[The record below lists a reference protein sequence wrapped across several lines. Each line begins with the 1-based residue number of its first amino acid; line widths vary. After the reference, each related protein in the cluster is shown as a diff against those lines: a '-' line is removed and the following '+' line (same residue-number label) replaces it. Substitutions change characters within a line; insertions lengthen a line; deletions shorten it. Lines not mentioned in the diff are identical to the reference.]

1 MALIKRI
8 TAVVTAFALA
18 VSVMQF
24 ASLTAFSEGDVRQA
38 DSITKAAIVT
48 EVSTGQVLY
57 EHNSHERLPMASVT
71 KLMCLLIWA
80 EEMEKGTFG
89 MGTVIT
95 ATARANAMDGSVI
108 WLNVG
113 EEMSAY
119 DMIRSVVIASANDAC
134 VAVCEYIAGTEEMFV
149 ERMNKMDYERAE
161 VYEMPETEPDGF
173 AEAYLHTPI
182 QKIRTYSLAQFD
194 NCVGFDSDTHYTSAY
209 DTALLGAAVSE
220 YDCYNEFFATRLDYV
235 REGERQTQLL
245 NTNKLMQ
252 RYDGIIGGKTG
263 TTDKAGCCLA
273 VWAKRGNMKLCAVAL
288 GCKES
293 EQRFTACTDLLNY
306 GFSGFELYRTAVDS
320 DVLTP
325 VTVTEGLEKQAEVRV
340 KRLNTIVIPK
350 GSSKRIE
357 YTHTVVDSLSAPVQ
371 YGEKVGEV
379 RASLDGEE
387 IFYSDI
393 VTTGEVGELNFFSS
407 LLIIIRRFFS
417 M

>member
-1 MALIKRI
+1 MSALKKI
-8 TAVVTAFALA
+8 TVFCTAFAMIIGISSAACAEGTADNLCSTAEGAVVT
-18 VSVMQF
+18 
-24 ASLTAFSEGDVRQA
+24 E
-38 DSITKAAIVT
+38 IT
-48 EVSTGQVLY
+48 TGQVLY
-57 EHNSHERLPMASVT
+57 EYNSHERLPMASVT

-89 MGTVIT
+89 MDTVIT

-134 VAVCEYIAGTEEMFV
+134 VAVCEHIAGTEEMFV
-149 ERMNKMDYERAE
+149 ERMNKRAQE
-161 VYEMPETEPDGF
+161 LGMSDTHY
-173 AEAYLHTPI
+173 
-182 QKIRTYSLAQFD
+182 D

-209 DTALLGAAVSE
+209 DTALLSAAVSE
-220 YDCYNEFFATRLDYV
+220 YDCYNEFFNTRLDYV

-263 TTDKAGCCLA
+263 TTDNAGCCLA

-293 EQRFTACTDLLNY
+293 EQRFTACENLLDY
-306 GFSGFELYRTAVDS
+306 GFSGYELYRISVKD
-320 DVLTP
+320 DVLQP
-325 VTVTEGLEKQAEVRV
+325 LPVTEGLSKDVDVRV
-340 KRLNTIVIPK
+340 KRLSTIVIPK

-357 YTHTVVDSLSAPVQ
+357 YTHTVTESLSAPVQ
-371 YGEKVGEV
+371 YGEKVGEM

-393 VTTGEVGELNFFSS
+393 VTTKEVGELNFFSS
-407 LLIIIRRFFS
+407 LCIIISSFFR

>member
-1 MALIKRI
+1 MSALKKI
-8 TAVVTAFALA
+8 TAFCTAFAMIIGISSAACAEGTADNLCSTAEGAVVT
-18 VSVMQF
+18 
-24 ASLTAFSEGDVRQA
+24 E
-38 DSITKAAIVT
+38 IT
-48 EVSTGQVLY
+48 TGQVLY
-57 EHNSHERLPMASVT
+57 EYNSHERLPMASVT

-89 MGTVIT
+89 MDTVIT

-134 VAVCEYIAGTEEMFV
+134 VAVCEHIAGTEEMFV
-149 ERMNKMDYERAE
+149 ERMNKRAQE
-161 VYEMPETEPDGF
+161 LGMSDTHY
-173 AEAYLHTPI
+173 
-182 QKIRTYSLAQFD
+182 D

-209 DTALLGAAVSE
+209 DTALLSAAVSE
-220 YDCYNEFFATRLDYV
+220 YDCYNEFFNTRLDYV
-235 REGERQTQLL
+235 REGKRQTQLL

-263 TTDKAGCCLA
+263 TTDNAGCCLA

-293 EQRFTACTDLLNY
+293 EQRFTACENLLDY
-306 GFSGFELYRTAVDS
+306 GFSGYELYRISVKD
-320 DVLTP
+320 DVLQP
-325 VTVTEGLEKQAEVRV
+325 LPVTEGLSKDVDVRV
-340 KRLNTIVIPK
+340 KRLSTIVIPK

-357 YTHTVVDSLSAPVQ
+357 YTHTVTESLSAPVQ
-371 YGEKVGEV
+371 YGEKVGEM

-393 VTTGEVGELNFFSS
+393 VTTKEVGELNFFSS
-407 LLIIIRRFFS
+407 LCIIISSFFR

>member
-1 MALIKRI
+1 MSALKKI
-8 TAVVTAFALA
+8 TVFCTAFAMIIGISSAACAEGTADNLCSTAEGAVVT
-18 VSVMQF
+18 
-24 ASLTAFSEGDVRQA
+24 E
-38 DSITKAAIVT
+38 IT
-48 EVSTGQVLY
+48 TGQVLY
-57 EHNSHERLPMASVT
+57 EYNSHERLPMASVT
-71 KLMCLLIWA
+71 KIMCLLIWA

-89 MGTVIT
+89 MDTVIT

-134 VAVCEYIAGTEEMFV
+134 VAVCEHIAGTEEMFV
-149 ERMNKMDYERAE
+149 ERMNKRAQE
-161 VYEMPETEPDGF
+161 LGMSDTHY
-173 AEAYLHTPI
+173 
-182 QKIRTYSLAQFD
+182 D

-209 DTALLGAAVSE
+209 DTALLSAAVSE
-220 YDCYNEFFATRLDYV
+220 YDCYNDFFNTRLDYV

-263 TTDKAGCCLA
+263 TTDNAGCCLA

-293 EQRFTACTDLLNY
+293 EQRFTACENLLDY
-306 GFSGFELYRTAVDS
+306 GFSGYELYRISVKD
-320 DVLTP
+320 DVLQP
-325 VTVTEGLEKQAEVRV
+325 LPVTEGLSKDVDVRV
-340 KRLNTIVIPK
+340 KRLSTIVIPK

-357 YTHTVVDSLSAPVQ
+357 YTHTVTESLSAPVQ
-371 YGEKVGEV
+371 YGEKVGEM

-393 VTTGEVGELNFFSS
+393 VTTKEVGELNFFSS
-407 LLIIIRRFFS
+407 LCIIISSFFR

>member
-1 MALIKRI
+1 MSFIKRI
-8 TAVVTAFALA
+8 TALFTSFVMIVGISSAAFVFAEGTADNLCSTAEGAVVT
-18 VSVMQF
+18 
-24 ASLTAFSEGDVRQA
+24 E
-38 DSITKAAIVT
+38 IT
-48 EVSTGQVLY
+48 TGQVLY
-57 EHNSHERLPMASVT
+57 EYNSHERLPMASVT

-89 MGTVIT
+89 MDTVIT

-134 VAVCEYIAGTEEMFV
+134 VAVCEHIAGTEEMFV
-149 ERMNKMDYERAE
+149 ERMNKRAQE
-161 VYEMPETEPDGF
+161 LGMSDTHY
-173 AEAYLHTPI
+173 
-182 QKIRTYSLAQFD
+182 D

-209 DTALLGAAVSE
+209 DTALLSAAVSE
-220 YDCYNEFFATRLDYV
+220 YDCYNEFFNTRLDYV
-235 REGERQTQLL
+235 REGERRTQLL

-263 TTDKAGCCLA
+263 TTDNAGCCLA

-293 EQRFTACTDLLNY
+293 EQRFTACENLLDY
-306 GFSGFELYRTAVDS
+306 GFSGYELYRISVKD
-320 DVLTP
+320 DVLQP
-325 VTVTEGLEKQAEVRV
+325 LPVTEGLSKDVDVRV
-340 KRLNTIVIPK
+340 KRLSTIVIPK

-357 YTHTVVDSLSAPVQ
+357 YTHTVTESLSAPVQ
-371 YGEKVGEV
+371 YGEKVGEM

-393 VTTGEVGELNFFSS
+393 VTTKEVGELNFFSS
-407 LLIIIRRFFS
+407 LCIIISSFFR

>member
-1 MALIKRI
+1 MSALKKI
-8 TAVVTAFALA
+8 TAFCTVFAMIIGISSAACAEGTADNLCSTAEGAVVT
-18 VSVMQF
+18 
-24 ASLTAFSEGDVRQA
+24 E
-38 DSITKAAIVT
+38 IT
-48 EVSTGQVLY
+48 TGQVLY
-57 EHNSHERLPMASVT
+57 EYNSHERLPMASVT

-89 MGTVIT
+89 MDTVIT

-134 VAVCEYIAGTEEMFV
+134 VAVCEHIAGTEEMFV
-149 ERMNKMDYERAE
+149 ERMNKRAQE
-161 VYEMPETEPDGF
+161 LGMSDTHY
-173 AEAYLHTPI
+173 
-182 QKIRTYSLAQFD
+182 D

-209 DTALLGAAVSE
+209 DTALLSAAVSE
-220 YDCYNEFFATRLDYV
+220 YDCYNDFFNTRLDYV

-263 TTDKAGCCLA
+263 TTDNAGCCLA

-293 EQRFTACTDLLNY
+293 EQRFTACENLLDY
-306 GFSGFELYRTAVDS
+306 GFSGYELYRISVKD
-320 DVLTP
+320 DVLQP
-325 VTVTEGLEKQAEVRV
+325 LPVTEGLSKDVDVRV
-340 KRLNTIVIPK
+340 KRLSTIVIPK

-357 YTHTVVDSLSAPVQ
+357 YTHTVTESLSAPVQ
-371 YGEKVGEV
+371 YGEKVGEM

-393 VTTGEVGELNFFSS
+393 VTTKEVGELNFFSS
-407 LLIIIRRFFS
+407 LCIIISSFFR

>member
-1 MALIKRI
+1 MSVIKRI
-8 TAVVTAFALA
+8 TALFTSFVMIVGISSAAFVFAEGTADNLCSTAKAAVVT
-18 VSVMQF
+18 
-24 ASLTAFSEGDVRQA
+24 E
-38 DSITKAAIVT
+38 IT
-48 EVSTGQVLY
+48 TGQVLY
-57 EHNSHERLPMASVT
+57 EYNSHERLPMASVT

-89 MGTVIT
+89 MDTIIT

-149 ERMNKMDYERAE
+149 ERMNSKA
-161 VYEMPETEPDGF
+161 
-173 AEAYLHTPI
+173 
-182 QKIRTYSLAQFD
+182 AQLGMSDTHYD
-194 NCVGFDSDTHYTSAY
+194 NCVGFDSNTHYTSAY
-209 DTALLGAAVSE
+209 DTALLSAAVSE
-220 YDCYNEFFATRLDYV
+220 YDCYNEFFNTRLDYV

-263 TTDKAGCCLA
+263 TTDNAGCCLA

-288 GCKES
+288 GCTES
-293 EQRFTACTDLLNY
+293 EQRFTACENLLDY
-306 GFSGFELYRTAVDS
+306 GFSGFELYRITVGD
-320 DVLTP
+320 DVLQP
-325 VTVTEGLEKQAEVRV
+325 VPVTEGLLKEVDVRV
-340 KRLNTIVIPK
+340 KRLSTIVIPK

-357 YTHTVVDSLSAPVQ
+357 YTHTAAESLSAPVQ
-371 YGEKVGEV
+371 YGEKVGEM

-393 VTTGEVGELNFFSS
+393 VTTSEVGELNFFSS
-407 LLIIIRRFFS
+407 LCIVLASLFR

>member
-1 MALIKRI
+1 MSALKKI
-8 TAVVTAFALA
+8 TAFCTAFAMIIGISSAACAEGTADNLCSTAEGAVVT
-18 VSVMQF
+18 
-24 ASLTAFSEGDVRQA
+24 E
-38 DSITKAAIVT
+38 IT
-48 EVSTGQVLY
+48 TGQVLY
-57 EHNSHERLPMASVT
+57 EYNSHERLPMASVT

-89 MGTVIT
+89 MDTVIT

-134 VAVCEYIAGTEEMFV
+134 VAVCEHIAGTEEMFV
-149 ERMNKMDYERAE
+149 ERMNKRAQE
-161 VYEMPETEPDGF
+161 LGMSDTHY
-173 AEAYLHTPI
+173 
-182 QKIRTYSLAQFD
+182 D

-209 DTALLGAAVSE
+209 DTALLSAAVSE
-220 YDCYNEFFATRLDYV
+220 YDCYNEFFNTRLDYV

-263 TTDKAGCCLA
+263 TTDNAGCCLA

-293 EQRFTACTDLLNY
+293 EQRFTACANLLDY
-306 GFSGFELYRTAVDS
+306 GFSGYELYRISIKD
-320 DVLTP
+320 DVLQP
-325 VTVTEGLEKQAEVRV
+325 VPVTEGLSKDVDVRV
-340 KRLNTIVIPK
+340 KRLSTIVIPK

-357 YTHTVVDSLSAPVQ
+357 YTHTVTESLSAPVQ
-371 YGEKVGEV
+371 YGEKVGEM

-393 VTTGEVGELNFFSS
+393 VTTKEVGELNFFSS
-407 LLIIIRRFFS
+407 LCIIISSFFR

>member
-1 MALIKRI
+1 MSEFIKRI
-8 TAVVTAFALA
+8 TAAVTAAA
-18 VSVMQF
+18 VTLCGSV
-24 ASLTAFSEGDVRQA
+24 TAFSEGEVGEVTA
-38 DSITKAAIVT
+38 ITKAAIVT

-57 EHNSHERLPMASVT
+57 EYNSHERLPMASVT

-80 EEMEKGTFG
+80 EEMEKGTFN
-89 MGTVIT
+89 MDTVIT

-113 EEMSAY
+113 EEMPAC

-149 ERMNKMDYERAE
+149 ERMNKRAQE
-161 VYEMPETEPDGF
+161 LGMSDTHY
-173 AEAYLHTPI
+173 
-182 QKIRTYSLAQFD
+182 D

-209 DTALLGAAVSE
+209 DTAILSAAVSE
-220 YDCYNEFFATRLDYV
+220 YDCYNEFFNTRLDYV

-293 EQRFTACTDLLNY
+293 EQRFTACTDLLDY
-306 GFSGFELYRTAVDS
+306 GFSGFELYRTTVSS
-320 DVLTP
+320 DMLMP
-325 VTVTEGLEKQAEVRV
+325 ITVTEGLEKQADIRV

-357 YTHTVVDSLSAPVQ
+357 YTHTVADNLSAPVR
-371 YGEKVGEV
+371 YGEKVGEI

-393 VTTGEVGELNFFSS
+393 VTTGEIGELNFFSS
-407 LLIIIRRFFS
+407 LGIILRSLFS

>member
-1 MALIKRI
+1 MSALKKI
-8 TAVVTAFALA
+8 TAFCTAFAMIIGISSAACAEGTADNLCSTAEGAVVT
-18 VSVMQF
+18 
-24 ASLTAFSEGDVRQA
+24 E
-38 DSITKAAIVT
+38 IT
-48 EVSTGQVLY
+48 TGQVLY
-57 EHNSHERLPMASVT
+57 EYNSHERLPMASVT

-89 MGTVIT
+89 MDTVIT
-95 ATARANAMDGSVI
+95 ATARAKAMDGSVI

-134 VAVCEYIAGTEEMFV
+134 VAVCEHIAGTEEMFV
-149 ERMNKMDYERAE
+149 ERMNKRAQE
-161 VYEMPETEPDGF
+161 LGMSDTHY
-173 AEAYLHTPI
+173 
-182 QKIRTYSLAQFD
+182 D

-209 DTALLGAAVSE
+209 DTALLSAAVSE
-220 YDCYNEFFATRLDYV
+220 YDCYNDFFNTRLDYV

-263 TTDKAGCCLA
+263 TTDNAGCCLA

-293 EQRFTACTDLLNY
+293 EQRFTACENLLDY
-306 GFSGFELYRTAVDS
+306 GFSGYELYRISVKD
-320 DVLTP
+320 DVLQP
-325 VTVTEGLEKQAEVRV
+325 LPVTEGLSKDVDVRV
-340 KRLNTIVIPK
+340 KRLSTIVIPK

-357 YTHTVVDSLSAPVQ
+357 YTHTVTESLSAPVQ
-371 YGEKVGEV
+371 YGEKVGEM

-393 VTTGEVGELNFFSS
+393 VTTKEVGELNFFSS
-407 LLIIIRRFFS
+407 LCIIISSFFR

>member
-1 MALIKRI
+1 MVLIKRI
-8 TAVVTAFALA
+8 TAGVTAFALA
-18 VSVMQF
+18 VVMQG
-24 ASLTAFSEGDVRQA
+24 ASLTAFSEGDVSEA

-80 EEMEKGTFG
+80 EEMEKGTFD
-89 MGTVIT
+89 METVIT

-149 ERMNKMDYERAE
+149 ERMNKREQELGMSDTHY
-161 VYEMPETEPDGF
+161 
-173 AEAYLHTPI
+173 
-182 QKIRTYSLAQFD
+182 D

-209 DTALLGAAVSE
+209 DAAILSAAVSE

-273 VWAKRGNMKLCAVAL
+273 VWA
-288 GCKES
+288 
-293 EQRFTACTDLLNY
+293 
-306 GFSGFELYRTAVDS
+306 
-320 DVLTP
+320 
-325 VTVTEGLEKQAEVRV
+325 
-340 KRLNTIVIPK
+340 
-350 GSSKRIE
+350 
-357 YTHTVVDSLSAPVQ
+357 
-371 YGEKVGEV
+371 
-379 RASLDGEE
+379 
-387 IFYSDI
+387 
-393 VTTGEVGELNFFSS
+393 
-407 LLIIIRRFFS
+407 
-417 M
+417 

>member
-1 MALIKRI
+1 MSALKKI
-8 TAVVTAFALA
+8 TAFCTVFAMIIGISSAACAEGTADNLCSTAEAAVVT
-18 VSVMQF
+18 
-24 ASLTAFSEGDVRQA
+24 E
-38 DSITKAAIVT
+38 IT
-48 EVSTGQVLY
+48 TGQVLY
-57 EHNSHERLPMASVT
+57 EYNSHERLPMASVT

-89 MGTVIT
+89 MDTVIT

-134 VAVCEYIAGTEEMFV
+134 VAVCEHIAGTEEMFV
-149 ERMNKMDYERAE
+149 ERMNKRAQE
-161 VYEMPETEPDGF
+161 LGMSDTHY
-173 AEAYLHTPI
+173 
-182 QKIRTYSLAQFD
+182 D

-209 DTALLGAAVSE
+209 DTALLSAAVSE
-220 YDCYNEFFATRLDYV
+220 YDCYNDFFNTRLDYV

-263 TTDKAGCCLA
+263 TTDNAGCCLA

-293 EQRFTACTDLLNY
+293 EQRFTACENLLDY
-306 GFSGFELYRTAVDS
+306 GFSGYELYRISVKD
-320 DVLTP
+320 DVLQP
-325 VTVTEGLEKQAEVRV
+325 LPVTEGLSKDVDVRV
-340 KRLNTIVIPK
+340 KRLSTIVIPK

-357 YTHTVVDSLSAPVQ
+357 YTHTVTESLSAPVQ
-371 YGEKVGEV
+371 YGEKVGEM

-393 VTTGEVGELNFFSS
+393 VTTKEVGELNFFSS
-407 LLIIIRRFFS
+407 LCIIISSFFRL
-417 M
+417 

>member
-1 MALIKRI
+1 MSALKKI
-8 TAVVTAFALA
+8 TVFCTAFAMIIGISSAACAEGTADNLCSTAEGAVVT
-18 VSVMQF
+18 
-24 ASLTAFSEGDVRQA
+24 E
-38 DSITKAAIVT
+38 IT
-48 EVSTGQVLY
+48 TGQVLY
-57 EHNSHERLPMASVT
+57 EYNSHERLPMASVT

-89 MGTVIT
+89 MDTVIT

-119 DMIRSVVIASANDAC
+119 DMLRSVVIASANDAC
-134 VAVCEYIAGTEEMFV
+134 VAVCEHIAGTEEMFV
-149 ERMNKMDYERAE
+149 ERMNKRAQE
-161 VYEMPETEPDGF
+161 LGMSDTHY
-173 AEAYLHTPI
+173 
-182 QKIRTYSLAQFD
+182 D

-209 DTALLGAAVSE
+209 DTALLSAAVSE
-220 YDCYNEFFATRLDYV
+220 YDCYNDFFNTRLDYV

-263 TTDKAGCCLA
+263 TTDNAGCCLA

-293 EQRFTACTDLLNY
+293 EQRFTACENLLDY
-306 GFSGFELYRTAVDS
+306 GFSGYELYRISVKD
-320 DVLTP
+320 DVLQP
-325 VTVTEGLEKQAEVRV
+325 LPVTEGLSKDVDVRV
-340 KRLNTIVIPK
+340 KRLSTIVIPK
-350 GSSKRIE
+350 GSSKWIE
-357 YTHTVVDSLSAPVQ
+357 YTHTVTESLSAPVQ
-371 YGEKVGEV
+371 YGEKVGEM

-393 VTTGEVGELNFFSS
+393 VTTKEVGELNFFSS
-407 LLIIIRRFFS
+407 LCIIISSFFR

>member
-1 MALIKRI
+1 MSALKRI
-8 TAVVTAFALA
+8 TAFCTAFAMIIGISSAACAEGTADNLCSTAEGA
-18 VSVMQF
+18 V
-24 ASLTAFSEGDVRQA
+24 
-38 DSITKAAIVT
+38 VT
-48 EVSTGQVLY
+48 EITTGQVLY
-57 EHNSHERLPMASVT
+57 EYNSHERLPMASVT

-89 MGTVIT
+89 MDTVIT

-134 VAVCEYIAGTEEMFV
+134 VAVCEHIAGTEEMFV
-149 ERMNKMDYERAE
+149 ERMNKRAQE
-161 VYEMPETEPDGF
+161 LGMSDTHY
-173 AEAYLHTPI
+173 
-182 QKIRTYSLAQFD
+182 D

-209 DTALLGAAVSE
+209 DTALLSAAVSE
-220 YDCYNEFFATRLDYV
+220 YDCYNDFFNTRLDYV

-252 RYDGIIGGKTG
+252 RYDGII
-263 TTDKAGCCLA
+263 DNAGCCLA

-293 EQRFTACTDLLNY
+293 EQRFTACENLLDY
-306 GFSGFELYRTAVDS
+306 GFSGYELYRISVKD
-320 DVLTP
+320 DVLQP
-325 VTVTEGLEKQAEVRV
+325 LPVTEGLSKDVDVRV
-340 KRLNTIVIPK
+340 KRLSTIVIPK

-357 YTHTVVDSLSAPVQ
+357 YTHTVTESLSAPVQ
-371 YGEKVGEV
+371 YGEKVGEM

-393 VTTGEVGELNFFSS
+393 VTTKEVGELNFFSS
-407 LLIIIRRFFS
+407 LCIIISSFFR

>member
-1 MALIKRI
+1 MSALKKI
-8 TAVVTAFALA
+8 TAFCTVFAMIIGISSAACAEGTADNLCSTAEAAVVT
-18 VSVMQF
+18 
-24 ASLTAFSEGDVRQA
+24 E
-38 DSITKAAIVT
+38 IT
-48 EVSTGQVLY
+48 TGQVLY
-57 EHNSHERLPMASVT
+57 EYNSHERLPMASVT

-89 MGTVIT
+89 MDTVIT

-134 VAVCEYIAGTEEMFV
+134 VAVCEHIAGTEEMFV
-149 ERMNKMDYERAE
+149 ERMNKRAQE
-161 VYEMPETEPDGF
+161 LGMSDTHY
-173 AEAYLHTPI
+173 
-182 QKIRTYSLAQFD
+182 D

-209 DTALLGAAVSE
+209 DTAILSAAVSE
-220 YDCYNEFFATRLDYV
+220 YDCYNDFFNTRLDYV

-263 TTDKAGCCLA
+263 TTDNAGCCLA

-293 EQRFTACTDLLNY
+293 EQRFTACENLLDY
-306 GFSGFELYRTAVDS
+306 GFSGYELYRISVKD
-320 DVLTP
+320 DVLQP
-325 VTVTEGLEKQAEVRV
+325 LPVTEGLSKDVDVRV
-340 KRLNTIVIPK
+340 KRLSTIVIPK

-357 YTHTVVDSLSAPVQ
+357 YTHTVTESLSAPVQ
-371 YGEKVGEV
+371 YGEKVGEM

-393 VTTGEVGELNFFSS
+393 VTTKEVGELNFFSS
-407 LLIIIRRFFS
+407 LCIIISSFFRL
-417 M
+417 

>member
-1 MALIKRI
+1 MSALKKI
-8 TAVVTAFALA
+8 TVFCTAFAMIIGISSAACAEGTADNLCSTAEGAVVT
-18 VSVMQF
+18 
-24 ASLTAFSEGDVRQA
+24 E
-38 DSITKAAIVT
+38 IT
-48 EVSTGQVLY
+48 TGQVLY
-57 EHNSHERLPMASVT
+57 EYNSHERLPMASVT

-89 MGTVIT
+89 MDTVIT

-134 VAVCEYIAGTEEMFV
+134 VAVCEHIAGTEEMFV
-149 ERMNKMDYERAE
+149 ERMNKRAQE
-161 VYEMPETEPDGF
+161 LGMSDTHY
-173 AEAYLHTPI
+173 
-182 QKIRTYSLAQFD
+182 D

-209 DTALLGAAVSE
+209 DTALLSAAVSE
-220 YDCYNEFFATRLDYV
+220 YDCYNEFFNTRLDYV

-263 TTDKAGCCLA
+263 TTDNAGCCLA

-293 EQRFTACTDLLNY
+293 EQRFTACENLLDY
-306 GFSGFELYRTAVDS
+306 GFSGYELYRISVKD
-320 DVLTP
+320 DVLQP
-325 VTVTEGLEKQAEVRV
+325 LPVTEGLSKDVDVRV
-340 KRLNTIVIPK
+340 KRLSTIVIPK

-357 YTHTVVDSLSAPVQ
+357 YTHTVTESLSAPVQ
-371 YGEKVGEV
+371 YGEKVGEM

-393 VTTGEVGELNFFSS
+393 VTTKEAGELNFFSS
-407 LLIIIRRFFS
+407 LCIIISSFFR

>member
-1 MALIKRI
+1 MSALKRI
-8 TAVVTAFALA
+8 TAFFTSFAMVICISSAEFAVAEDTADNLCSTAKAAVVT
-18 VSVMQF
+18 
-24 ASLTAFSEGDVRQA
+24 E
-38 DSITKAAIVT
+38 IT
-48 EVSTGQVLY
+48 TGQVLY
-57 EHNSHERLPMASVT
+57 EYNSHERLPMASVT

-89 MGTVIT
+89 MDTVIT

-113 EEMSAY
+113 EKMSAY

-149 ERMNKMDYERAE
+149 ERMNSKA
-161 VYEMPETEPDGF
+161 
-173 AEAYLHTPI
+173 
-182 QKIRTYSLAQFD
+182 AQLGMSDTHYD

-209 DTALLGAAVSE
+209 DTALLSAAVSE
-220 YDCYNEFFATRLDYV
+220 YDCYNEFFNTRLDYV

-263 TTDKAGCCLA
+263 TTDNAGCCLA

-288 GCKES
+288 GCTES
-293 EQRFTACTDLLNY
+293 EQRFTACENLLDY
-306 GFSGFELYRTAVDS
+306 GFSGYELYRITVGD
-320 DVLTP
+320 DVLQP
-325 VTVTEGLEKQAEVRV
+325 VPVTEGLSKDVDVRV
-340 KRLNTIVIPK
+340 KRLSTIVIPK
-350 GSSKRIE
+350 GSSNKIE
-357 YTHTVVDSLSAPVQ
+357 YTHTAAESLSAPVQ
-371 YGEKVGEV
+371 YGEKVGEM

-393 VTTGEVGELNFFSS
+393 VTTREVGELNFFSS
-407 LLIIIRRFFS
+407 LMIVIRRFFS

>member
-1 MALIKRI
+1 MSVIKRI
-8 TAVVTAFALA
+8 TALFTSFVMIVGISSAAFAVAQGTADNLCSTAKAAVVT
-18 VSVMQF
+18 
-24 ASLTAFSEGDVRQA
+24 E
-38 DSITKAAIVT
+38 IT
-48 EVSTGQVLY
+48 TGQVLY
-57 EHNSHERLPMASVT
+57 EYNSHERLPMASVT

-89 MGTVIT
+89 MDTVIT

-149 ERMNKMDYERAE
+149 ERMNSKA
-161 VYEMPETEPDGF
+161 
-173 AEAYLHTPI
+173 
-182 QKIRTYSLAQFD
+182 AQLGMSDTHYD
-194 NCVGFDSDTHYTSAY
+194 NCVGFDSNTHYTSAY
-209 DTALLGAAVSE
+209 DTALLSAAVSE
-220 YDCYNEFFATRLDYV
+220 YDCYNEFFNTRLDYV

-263 TTDKAGCCLA
+263 TTDNAGCCLA

-288 GCKES
+288 GCTES
-293 EQRFTACTDLLNY
+293 EQRFTACENLLDY
-306 GFSGFELYRTAVDS
+306 GFSGFELYRITVGD
-320 DVLTP
+320 DVLQP
-325 VTVTEGLEKQAEVRV
+325 VPVTEGLSKEVDVRV
-340 KRLNTIVIPK
+340 KRLSTIVIPK
-350 GSSKRIE
+350 GSSKSIE
-357 YTHTVVDSLSAPVQ
+357 YTHTAAESLSAPVQ
-371 YGEKVGEV
+371 YGEKVGEM
-379 RASLDGEE
+379 RASLGGEE

-393 VTTGEVGELNFFSS
+393 VTTSEVGELNFFSS
-407 LLIIIRRFFS
+407 LCIVLASLFR

>member
-1 MALIKRI
+1 MSALKKI
-8 TAVVTAFALA
+8 TVFCTAFAMIIGISSAACAEGTADNLCSTAEGAVVT
-18 VSVMQF
+18 
-24 ASLTAFSEGDVRQA
+24 E
-38 DSITKAAIVT
+38 IT
-48 EVSTGQVLY
+48 TGQVLY
-57 EHNSHERLPMASVT
+57 EYNSHERLPMASVT

-89 MGTVIT
+89 MDTVIT

-134 VAVCEYIAGTEEMFV
+134 VAVCEHIAGTEEMFV
-149 ERMNKMDYERAE
+149 ERMNKRAQE
-161 VYEMPETEPDGF
+161 LGMSDTHY
-173 AEAYLHTPI
+173 
-182 QKIRTYSLAQFD
+182 D

-209 DTALLGAAVSE
+209 DTALLSAAVSE
-220 YDCYNEFFATRLDYV
+220 YDCYNDFFNTRLDYV

-263 TTDKAGCCLA
+263 TTDNAGCCLA

-293 EQRFTACTDLLNY
+293 EQRFTACENLLDY
-306 GFSGFELYRTAVDS
+306 GFSGYELYRISVKD
-320 DVLTP
+320 DVLQP
-325 VTVTEGLEKQAEVRV
+325 LPVTEGLSKDVDVRV
-340 KRLNTIVIPK
+340 KRLSTIVIPK

-357 YTHTVVDSLSAPVQ
+357 YTHTVTESLSAPVQ
-371 YGEKVGEV
+371 YGEKVGEM

-393 VTTGEVGELNFFSS
+393 VTTKEVGELNFFSS
-407 LLIIIRRFFS
+407 LCIIISSFFR

>member
-1 MALIKRI
+1 MSALKKI
-8 TAVVTAFALA
+8 TAFCTAFAMIIGISSAACAEGTADNLCSTAEGAVVT
-18 VSVMQF
+18 
-24 ASLTAFSEGDVRQA
+24 E
-38 DSITKAAIVT
+38 IT
-48 EVSTGQVLY
+48 TGQVLY
-57 EHNSHERLPMASVT
+57 EYNSHERLPMASVT

-89 MGTVIT
+89 MDTVIT

-113 EEMSAY
+113 EKMSAY

-134 VAVCEYIAGTEEMFV
+134 VAVCEHIAGTEEMFV
-149 ERMNKMDYERAE
+149 ERMNKRAQE
-161 VYEMPETEPDGF
+161 LGMSDTHY
-173 AEAYLHTPI
+173 
-182 QKIRTYSLAQFD
+182 D

-209 DTALLGAAVSE
+209 DTALLSAAVSE
-220 YDCYNEFFATRLDYV
+220 YDCYNDFFNTRLDYV

-263 TTDKAGCCLA
+263 TTDNAGCCLA

-293 EQRFTACTDLLNY
+293 EQRFTACENLLDY
-306 GFSGFELYRTAVDS
+306 GFSGYELYRISVKD
-320 DVLTP
+320 DVLQP
-325 VTVTEGLEKQAEVRV
+325 LPVTEGLSKDVDVRV
-340 KRLNTIVIPK
+340 KRLSTIVIPK

-357 YTHTVVDSLSAPVQ
+357 YTHTVTESLSAPVQ
-371 YGEKVGEV
+371 YGEKVGEM

-393 VTTGEVGELNFFSS
+393 VTTKEVGELNFFSS
-407 LLIIIRRFFS
+407 LCIIISSFFR

>member
-1 MALIKRI
+1 MSALKKI
-8 TAVVTAFALA
+8 TVFCTAFAMIIGISSAACAEGTADNLCSTAEGAVVT
-18 VSVMQF
+18 
-24 ASLTAFSEGDVRQA
+24 E
-38 DSITKAAIVT
+38 IT
-48 EVSTGQVLY
+48 TGQVLY
-57 EHNSHERLPMASVT
+57 EYNSHERLPMASVT

-89 MGTVIT
+89 MDTVIT

-134 VAVCEYIAGTEEMFV
+134 VAVCEHIAGTEEMFV
-149 ERMNKMDYERAE
+149 ERMNKRAQE
-161 VYEMPETEPDGF
+161 LGMSDTHY
-173 AEAYLHTPI
+173 
-182 QKIRTYSLAQFD
+182 D

-209 DTALLGAAVSE
+209 DTALLSAAVSE
-220 YDCYNEFFATRLDYV
+220 YDCYNDFFNTRLDYV

-263 TTDKAGCCLA
+263 TTDNAGCCLA

-293 EQRFTACTDLLNY
+293 EQRFTACENLLDY
-306 GFSGFELYRTAVDS
+306 GFSGYELYRISVKD
-320 DVLTP
+320 DVLQP
-325 VTVTEGLEKQAEVRV
+325 LPVTEGLSKDVDVRV
-340 KRLNTIVIPK
+340 KRLSTIVIPK

-357 YTHTVVDSLSAPVQ
+357 YTHTVTESLSAPVQ
-371 YGEKVGEV
+371 YGEKVGEM

-393 VTTGEVGELNFFSS
+393 MTTKEVGELNFFSS
-407 LLIIIRRFFS
+407 LCIIISSFFR

>member
-1 MALIKRI
+1 MSALKKI
-8 TAVVTAFALA
+8 TVFCTAFAMIIGISSAACAEGTADNLCSTAEGAVVT
-18 VSVMQF
+18 
-24 ASLTAFSEGDVRQA
+24 E
-38 DSITKAAIVT
+38 IT
-48 EVSTGQVLY
+48 TGQVLY
-57 EHNSHERLPMASVT
+57 EYNSHERLPMASVT

-89 MGTVIT
+89 MDTVIT

-119 DMIRSVVIASANDAC
+119 DMLRSVVIASANDAC
-134 VAVCEYIAGTEEMFV
+134 VAVCEHIAGTEEMFV
-149 ERMNKMDYERAE
+149 ERMNKRAQE
-161 VYEMPETEPDGF
+161 LGMSDTHY
-173 AEAYLHTPI
+173 
-182 QKIRTYSLAQFD
+182 D

-209 DTALLGAAVSE
+209 DTALLSAAVSE
-220 YDCYNEFFATRLDYV
+220 YDCYNDFFNTRLDYV

-263 TTDKAGCCLA
+263 TTDNAGCCLA

-293 EQRFTACTDLLNY
+293 EQRFTACENLLDY
-306 GFSGFELYRTAVDS
+306 GFSGYELYRISVKD
-320 DVLTP
+320 DVLQP
-325 VTVTEGLEKQAEVRV
+325 LPVTEGLSKDVDVRV
-340 KRLNTIVIPK
+340 KRLSTIVIPK

-357 YTHTVVDSLSAPVQ
+357 YTHTVTESLSAPVQ
-371 YGEKVGEV
+371 YGEKVGEM

-393 VTTGEVGELNFFSS
+393 VTTKEVGELNFFSS
-407 LLIIIRRFFS
+407 LCIIISSFFR

>member
-1 MALIKRI
+1 MSVIKRI
-8 TAVVTAFALA
+8 AALFTSFAMVICISSAEFAVAEDTADNLCSTAKAAVVT
-18 VSVMQF
+18 
-24 ASLTAFSEGDVRQA
+24 E
-38 DSITKAAIVT
+38 IT
-48 EVSTGQVLY
+48 TGQVLY
-57 EHNSHERLPMASVT
+57 EYNSHERLPMASVT

-89 MGTVIT
+89 MDTVIT

-134 VAVCEYIAGTEEMFV
+134 VAVCEHIAGTEEMFV
-149 ERMNKMDYERAE
+149 ERMNKRAQE
-161 VYEMPETEPDGF
+161 LGMSDTHY
-173 AEAYLHTPI
+173 
-182 QKIRTYSLAQFD
+182 D

-209 DTALLGAAVSE
+209 DTALLSAAVSE
-220 YDCYNEFFATRLDYV
+220 YDCYNEFFNTRLDYV

-263 TTDKAGCCLA
+263 TTDNAGCCLA

-288 GCKES
+288 GCTES
-293 EQRFTACTDLLNY
+293 EQRFTACENLLDY
-306 GFSGFELYRTAVDS
+306 GFSGYELYRITVGD
-320 DVLTP
+320 DVLQP
-325 VTVTEGLEKQAEVRV
+325 VPVTEGLSKDVDVRV
-340 KRLNTIVIPK
+340 KRLSTIVIPK

-357 YTHTVVDSLSAPVQ
+357 YTHTAAESLSAPVQ
-371 YGEKVGEV
+371 YGEKVGEM

-393 VTTGEVGELNFFSS
+393 VTTMEVGELNFFSS
-407 LLIIIRRFFS
+407 LMIVIRRFFS

>member
-1 MALIKRI
+1 MSALKKI
-8 TAVVTAFALA
+8 TAFCTAFAMIIGISSAACAEGTADNLCSTAEGAVVT
-18 VSVMQF
+18 
-24 ASLTAFSEGDVRQA
+24 E
-38 DSITKAAIVT
+38 IT
-48 EVSTGQVLY
+48 TGQVLY
-57 EHNSHERLPMASVT
+57 EYNSHERLPMASVT

-80 EEMEKGTFG
+80 EEMEKGTFA
-89 MGTVIT
+89 MDTVIT

-134 VAVCEYIAGTEEMFV
+134 VAVCEHIAGTEEMFV
-149 ERMNKMDYERAE
+149 ERMNKRAQE
-161 VYEMPETEPDGF
+161 LGMSDTHY
-173 AEAYLHTPI
+173 
-182 QKIRTYSLAQFD
+182 D

-209 DTALLGAAVSE
+209 DTALLSAAVSE
-220 YDCYNEFFATRLDYV
+220 YDCYNEFFNTRLDYV

-263 TTDKAGCCLA
+263 TTDNAGCCLA

-293 EQRFTACTDLLNY
+293 EQRFTACENLLDY
-306 GFSGFELYRTAVDS
+306 GFSGYELYRISVKD
-320 DVLTP
+320 DVLQP
-325 VTVTEGLEKQAEVRV
+325 LPVTEGLSKDVDVRV
-340 KRLNTIVIPK
+340 KRLSTIVIPK

-357 YTHTVVDSLSAPVQ
+357 YTHTVTESLSAPVQ
-371 YGEKVGEV
+371 YGEKVGEM

-393 VTTGEVGELNFFSS
+393 VTTKEVGELNFFSS
-407 LLIIIRRFFS
+407 LCIIISSFFR

>member
-1 MALIKRI
+1 MSALKKI
-8 TAVVTAFALA
+8 TAFCTVFAMIIGISSAACAEGTADNLCSTAEGAVVT
-18 VSVMQF
+18 
-24 ASLTAFSEGDVRQA
+24 E
-38 DSITKAAIVT
+38 IT
-48 EVSTGQVLY
+48 TGQVLY
-57 EHNSHERLPMASVT
+57 EYNSHERLPMASVT

-89 MGTVIT
+89 MDTVIT

-108 WLNVG
+108 CLNVG

-134 VAVCEYIAGTEEMFV
+134 VAVCEHIAGTEEMFV
-149 ERMNKMDYERAE
+149 ERMNKRAQE
-161 VYEMPETEPDGF
+161 LGMSDTHY
-173 AEAYLHTPI
+173 
-182 QKIRTYSLAQFD
+182 D

-209 DTALLGAAVSE
+209 DTALLSAAVSE
-220 YDCYNEFFATRLDYV
+220 YDCYNDFFNTRLDYV

-263 TTDKAGCCLA
+263 TTDNAGCCLA

-293 EQRFTACTDLLNY
+293 EQRFTACENLLDY
-306 GFSGFELYRTAVDS
+306 GFSGYELYRISVKD
-320 DVLTP
+320 DVLQP
-325 VTVTEGLEKQAEVRV
+325 LPVTEGLSKDVDVRI
-340 KRLNTIVIPK
+340 KRLSTIVIPK

-357 YTHTVVDSLSAPVQ
+357 YTHTVTESLSAPVQ
-371 YGEKVGEV
+371 YGEKVGEM

-393 VTTGEVGELNFFSS
+393 VTTKEVGELNFFSS
-407 LLIIIRRFFS
+407 LCIIISSFFR

>member
-1 MALIKRI
+1 MSALKKI
-8 TAVVTAFALA
+8 TVFCTAFAMIIGISSAACAEGTADNLCSTAEGAVVT
-18 VSVMQF
+18 
-24 ASLTAFSEGDVRQA
+24 E
-38 DSITKAAIVT
+38 IT
-48 EVSTGQVLY
+48 TGQVLY
-57 EHNSHERLPMASVT
+57 EYNSHERLPMASVT
-71 KLMCLLIWA
+71 KLMCLLICA

-89 MGTVIT
+89 MDTVIT

-134 VAVCEYIAGTEEMFV
+134 VAVCEHIAGTEEMFV
-149 ERMNKMDYERAE
+149 ERMNKRAQE
-161 VYEMPETEPDGF
+161 LGMSDTHY
-173 AEAYLHTPI
+173 
-182 QKIRTYSLAQFD
+182 D

-209 DTALLGAAVSE
+209 DTALLSAAVSE
-220 YDCYNEFFATRLDYV
+220 YDCYNDFFNTRLDYV

-263 TTDKAGCCLA
+263 TTDNAGCCLA

-293 EQRFTACTDLLNY
+293 EQRFTACENLLDY
-306 GFSGFELYRTAVDS
+306 GFSGYELYRISVKD
-320 DVLTP
+320 DVLQP
-325 VTVTEGLEKQAEVRV
+325 LPVTEGLSKDVDVRV
-340 KRLNTIVIPK
+340 KRLSTIVIPK

-357 YTHTVVDSLSAPVQ
+357 YTHTVTESLSAPVQ
-371 YGEKVGEV
+371 YGEKVGEM

-393 VTTGEVGELNFFSS
+393 VTTKEVGELNFFSS
-407 LLIIIRRFFS
+407 LCIIISSFFR

>member
-1 MALIKRI
+1 MSALKKI
-8 TAVVTAFALA
+8 TVFCTAFAMIIGISSAACAEGTADNLCSTAEGAVVT
-18 VSVMQF
+18 
-24 ASLTAFSEGDVRQA
+24 E
-38 DSITKAAIVT
+38 IT
-48 EVSTGQVLY
+48 TGQVLY
-57 EHNSHERLPMASVT
+57 EYNSHERLPMASVT

-80 EEMEKGTFG
+80 EEMEKGTFA
-89 MGTVIT
+89 MDTVIT

-134 VAVCEYIAGTEEMFV
+134 VAVCEHIAGTEEMFV
-149 ERMNKMDYERAE
+149 ERMNKRAQE
-161 VYEMPETEPDGF
+161 LGMSDTHY
-173 AEAYLHTPI
+173 
-182 QKIRTYSLAQFD
+182 D

-209 DTALLGAAVSE
+209 DTALLSAAVSE
-220 YDCYNEFFATRLDYV
+220 YDCYNDFFSTRLDYV

-263 TTDKAGCCLA
+263 TTDNAGCCLA

-293 EQRFTACTDLLNY
+293 EQRFTACENLLDY
-306 GFSGFELYRTAVDS
+306 GFSGYELYRISVKD
-320 DVLTP
+320 DVLQP
-325 VTVTEGLEKQAEVRV
+325 LPVTEGLSKDVDVRV
-340 KRLNTIVIPK
+340 KRLSTIVIPK

-357 YTHTVVDSLSAPVQ
+357 YTHTVTESLSAPAQ
-371 YGEKVGEV
+371 YGEKVGEM

-393 VTTGEVGELNFFSS
+393 VTTKEVGELNFFSS
-407 LLIIIRRFFS
+407 LCIIISSFFR

>member
-1 MALIKRI
+1 MSVIKRI
-8 TAVVTAFALA
+8 TALFTSFAMIIGISSAAFVFAEGTADNLCSTAEAAVVT
-18 VSVMQF
+18 
-24 ASLTAFSEGDVRQA
+24 E
-38 DSITKAAIVT
+38 IT
-48 EVSTGQVLY
+48 TGQVLY
-57 EHNSHERLPMASVT
+57 EYNSHERLPMASVT

-89 MGTVIT
+89 MDTIIT

-149 ERMNKMDYERAE
+149 ERMNKRAQE
-161 VYEMPETEPDGF
+161 LGMSDTHY
-173 AEAYLHTPI
+173 
-182 QKIRTYSLAQFD
+182 D
-194 NCVGFDSDTHYTSAY
+194 NCVGFDGNTHYTSAY
-209 DTALLGAAVSE
+209 DTALLSAAVSE
-220 YDCYNEFFATRLDYV
+220 YDCYNEFFNTRLDYV

-263 TTDKAGCCLA
+263 TTDNAGCCLA

-288 GCKES
+288 GCTES
-293 EQRFTACTDLLNY
+293 EQRFTACENLLDY
-306 GFSGFELYRTAVDS
+306 GFSGYELYRITVGD
-320 DVLTP
+320 DVLQP
-325 VTVTEGLEKQAEVRV
+325 VPVTEGLSKEVDVRV
-340 KRLNTIVIPK
+340 KRLSTIVIPK
-350 GSSKRIE
+350 GSSKSIE
-357 YTHTVVDSLSAPVQ
+357 YTHTAAESLSAPVQ
-371 YGEKVGEV
+371 YGEKVGEM

-393 VTTGEVGELNFFSS
+393 VTTSEVGELNFFSS
-407 LLIIIRRFFS
+407 LCIVLASLFR

>member
-1 MALIKRI
+1 MSALKKI
-8 TAVVTAFALA
+8 TVFCTAFAMIIGISSAACAEGTADNLCSTAEGAVVT
-18 VSVMQF
+18 
-24 ASLTAFSEGDVRQA
+24 E
-38 DSITKAAIVT
+38 IT
-48 EVSTGQVLY
+48 TGQVLY
-57 EHNSHERLPMASVT
+57 EYNSHERLPMASVT

-80 EEMEKGTFG
+80 EEMEKGTFA
-89 MGTVIT
+89 MDTVIT

-134 VAVCEYIAGTEEMFV
+134 VTVCEHIAGTEEMFV
-149 ERMNKMDYERAE
+149 ERMNKRAQE
-161 VYEMPETEPDGF
+161 LGMSDTHY
-173 AEAYLHTPI
+173 
-182 QKIRTYSLAQFD
+182 D

-209 DTALLGAAVSE
+209 DTALLSAAVSE
-220 YDCYNEFFATRLDYV
+220 YDCYNDFFSTRLDYV

-263 TTDKAGCCLA
+263 TTDNAGCCLA

-293 EQRFTACTDLLNY
+293 EQRFTACENLLDY
-306 GFSGFELYRTAVDS
+306 GFSGYELYRISVKD
-320 DVLTP
+320 DVLQP
-325 VTVTEGLEKQAEVRV
+325 LPVTEGLSKDVDVRV
-340 KRLNTIVIPK
+340 KRLSTIVIPK

-357 YTHTVVDSLSAPVQ
+357 YTHTVTESLSAPVQ
-371 YGEKVGEV
+371 YGEKVGEM

-393 VTTGEVGELNFFSS
+393 VTTKEVGELNFFSS
-407 LLIIIRRFFS
+407 LCIIISSFFR

>member
-1 MALIKRI
+1 MSVIKRI
-8 TAVVTAFALA
+8 TALFTSFVMIVGISSAAFAVAQGTADNLCSTAKAAVVT
-18 VSVMQF
+18 
-24 ASLTAFSEGDVRQA
+24 E
-38 DSITKAAIVT
+38 IT
-48 EVSTGQVLY
+48 TGQVLY
-57 EHNSHERLPMASVT
+57 EYNSHERLPMASVT

-89 MGTVIT
+89 MDTIIT

-149 ERMNKMDYERAE
+149 ERMNSKA
-161 VYEMPETEPDGF
+161 
-173 AEAYLHTPI
+173 
-182 QKIRTYSLAQFD
+182 AQLGMSDTHYD
-194 NCVGFDSDTHYTSAY
+194 NCVGFDSNTHYTSAY
-209 DTALLGAAVSE
+209 DTALLSAAVSE
-220 YDCYNEFFATRLDYV
+220 YDCYNEFFNTRLDYV

-263 TTDKAGCCLA
+263 TTDNAGCCLA

-288 GCKES
+288 GCTES
-293 EQRFTACTDLLNY
+293 EQRFTACENLLDY
-306 GFSGFELYRTAVDS
+306 GFSGFELYRITVGD
-320 DVLTP
+320 DVLQP
-325 VTVTEGLEKQAEVRV
+325 VPVTEGLSKEVDVRV
-340 KRLNTIVIPK
+340 KRLSTIVIPK
-350 GSSKRIE
+350 GSSKSIE
-357 YTHTVVDSLSAPVQ
+357 YTHTAAESLSAPVQ
-371 YGEKVGEV
+371 YGEKVGEM

-393 VTTGEVGELNFFSS
+393 VTTSEVGELNFFSS
-407 LLIIIRRFFS
+407 LCIVLASLFR

>member
-1 MALIKRI
+1 MTLIKRI
-8 TAVVTAFALA
+8 TAFLISAAVALS
-18 VSVMQF
+18 VSV
-24 ASLTAFSEGDVRQA
+24 TVFSEGDVSEVTA
-38 DSITKAAIVT
+38 ITKAAIVT

-57 EHNSHERLPMASVT
+57 EYNSHEKLPMASVT

-80 EEMEKGTFG
+80 EEMEKGAFD
-89 MGTVIT
+89 MDTVIT

-149 ERMNKMDYERAE
+149 ERMNKRAQE
-161 VYEMPETEPDGF
+161 LGMSDTHY
-173 AEAYLHTPI
+173 
-182 QKIRTYSLAQFD
+182 D

-209 DTALLGAAVSE
+209 DTALLSAAVSE
-220 YDCYNEFFATRLDYV
+220 YDCYNEFFNTRLDYV

-252 RYDGIIGGKTG
+252 RYNGIIGGKTG
-263 TTDKAGCCLA
+263 TTDNAGCCLA
-273 VWAKRGNMKLCAVAL
+273 AWAKRGNMKLCAVAL
-288 GCKES
+288 GCRES
-293 EQRFTACTDLLNY
+293 EQRFTACENLLDY
-306 GFSGFELYRTAVDS
+306 GFDGFELYRTSVGS

-325 VTVTEGLEKQAEVRV
+325 VAVTEGLEKQADIRV
-340 KRLNTIVIPK
+340 KRLSTIVIPK

-357 YTHTVVDSLSAPVQ
+357 YTHTVVEELAAPVE
-371 YGEKVGEV
+371 YGKKVGEL

-393 VTTGEVGELNFFSS
+393 VTTGEIGELNFFSS
-407 LLIIIRRFFS
+407 LQILLRRLFS

>member
-1 MALIKRI
+1 MSALKKI
-8 TAVVTAFALA
+8 TVFCTAFAMIIGISSAACAEGTADNLCSTAEGAVVT
-18 VSVMQF
+18 
-24 ASLTAFSEGDVRQA
+24 E
-38 DSITKAAIVT
+38 IT
-48 EVSTGQVLY
+48 TGQVLY
-57 EHNSHERLPMASVT
+57 EYNSHERLPMASVT

-89 MGTVIT
+89 MDTVIT

-149 ERMNKMDYERAE
+149 ERMNKRAQE
-161 VYEMPETEPDGF
+161 LGMSDTHY
-173 AEAYLHTPI
+173 
-182 QKIRTYSLAQFD
+182 D

-209 DTALLGAAVSE
+209 DTALLSAAVSE
-220 YDCYNEFFATRLDYV
+220 YDCYNDFFNTRLDYV

-263 TTDKAGCCLA
+263 TTDNAGCCLA

-293 EQRFTACTDLLNY
+293 EQRFTACENLLDY
-306 GFSGFELYRTAVDS
+306 GFSGYELYRISVKD
-320 DVLTP
+320 DVLQP
-325 VTVTEGLEKQAEVRV
+325 LPVTEGLSKDVDVRV
-340 KRLNTIVIPK
+340 KRLSTIVIPK

-357 YTHTVVDSLSAPVQ
+357 YTHTVTESLSAPVQ
-371 YGEKVGEV
+371 YGEKVGEM

-393 VTTGEVGELNFFSS
+393 VTTKEVGELNFFSS
-407 LLIIIRRFFS
+407 LCIIISSFFR

>member
-1 MALIKRI
+1 MSEFIKRI
-8 TAVVTAFALA
+8 TAAVTAAA
-18 VSVMQF
+18 VTLCGSV
-24 ASLTAFSEGDVRQA
+24 TAFSEGEVGEVTG
-38 DSITKAAIVT
+38 IVKAAIVT

-57 EHNSHERLPMASVT
+57 EYNSHERLPMASVT

-80 EEMEKGTFG
+80 EEMEKGTFN
-89 MGTVIT
+89 MDTVIT

-113 EEMSAY
+113 EEMPAC

-149 ERMNKMDYERAE
+149 ERMNKRAQE
-161 VYEMPETEPDGF
+161 LGMSDTHY
-173 AEAYLHTPI
+173 
-182 QKIRTYSLAQFD
+182 D

-209 DTALLGAAVSE
+209 DTAILSAAVSE
-220 YDCYNEFFATRLDYV
+220 YDCYNEFFNTRLDYV

-293 EQRFTACTDLLNY
+293 EQRFTACTDLLDY
-306 GFSGFELYRTAVDS
+306 GFSGFELYRTTVSS
-320 DVLTP
+320 DMLTP
-325 VTVTEGLEKQAEVRV
+325 ITVTEGLEKQADIRV

-357 YTHTVVDSLSAPVQ
+357 YTHTVADNLSAPVR
-371 YGEKVGEV
+371 YGEKVGEI

-393 VTTGEVGELNFFSS
+393 VTTGEIGELNFFSS
-407 LLIIIRRFFS
+407 LGIILRSLFS

>member
-1 MALIKRI
+1 MSALKKI
-8 TAVVTAFALA
+8 TVFCTAFAMIIGISSAACAEGTADNLCSTAEGAVVT
-18 VSVMQF
+18 
-24 ASLTAFSEGDVRQA
+24 E
-38 DSITKAAIVT
+38 IT
-48 EVSTGQVLY
+48 TGQVLY
-57 EHNSHERLPMASVT
+57 EYNSHERLPMASVT

-89 MGTVIT
+89 MDTVIT

-134 VAVCEYIAGTEEMFV
+134 VAVCEHIAGTEEMFV
-149 ERMNKMDYERAE
+149 ERMNKRAQE
-161 VYEMPETEPDGF
+161 LGMSDTHY
-173 AEAYLHTPI
+173 
-182 QKIRTYSLAQFD
+182 D

-209 DTALLGAAVSE
+209 DTALLSAAVSE
-220 YDCYNEFFATRLDYV
+220 YDCYNEFNTRLDYV

-263 TTDKAGCCLA
+263 TTDNAGCCLA

-293 EQRFTACTDLLNY
+293 EQRFTACENLLDY
-306 GFSGFELYRTAVDS
+306 GFSGYELYRISVKD
-320 DVLTP
+320 DVLQP
-325 VTVTEGLEKQAEVRV
+325 LPVTEGLSKDVDVRI
-340 KRLNTIVIPK
+340 KRLSTIVIPK

-357 YTHTVVDSLSAPVQ
+357 YTHTVTESLSAPVQ
-371 YGEKVGEV
+371 YGEKVGEM

-393 VTTGEVGELNFFSS
+393 VTTKEVGELNFFSS
-407 LLIIIRRFFS
+407 LCIIISSFFR

>member
-1 MALIKRI
+1 MSALKKI
-8 TAVVTAFALA
+8 TVFCTAFAMIIGISSAACAEGTADNLCSTAEGAVVT
-18 VSVMQF
+18 
-24 ASLTAFSEGDVRQA
+24 E
-38 DSITKAAIVT
+38 IT
-48 EVSTGQVLY
+48 TGQVLY
-57 EHNSHERLPMASVT
+57 EYNSHERLPMASVT

-89 MGTVIT
+89 MDTVIT

-134 VAVCEYIAGTEEMFV
+134 VAVCEHIAGTEEMFV
-149 ERMNKMDYERAE
+149 ERMNKRAQE
-161 VYEMPETEPDGF
+161 LGMSDTHY
-173 AEAYLHTPI
+173 
-182 QKIRTYSLAQFD
+182 D

-209 DTALLGAAVSE
+209 DTALLSAAVSE
-220 YDCYNEFFATRLDYV
+220 YDCYNEFFNTRLDYV

-263 TTDKAGCCLA
+263 TTDNAGCCLA

-293 EQRFTACTDLLNY
+293 EQRFTACENLLDY
-306 GFSGFELYRTAVDS
+306 GFSGYELYRISVKD
-320 DVLTP
+320 DVLQP
-325 VTVTEGLEKQAEVRV
+325 LPVTEGLSKDVDVRV
-340 KRLNTIVIPK
+340 KRLSTMVIPK

-357 YTHTVVDSLSAPVQ
+357 YTHTVTESLSAPVQ
-371 YGEKVGEV
+371 YGEKVGEM

-393 VTTGEVGELNFFSS
+393 VTTKEVGELNFFSS
-407 LLIIIRRFFS
+407 LCIIISSFFR

>member
-1 MALIKRI
+1 MSALKRI
-8 TAVVTAFALA
+8 TAFCTAFAMIIGISSAACAEGTADNLCSTAEGA
-18 VSVMQF
+18 V
-24 ASLTAFSEGDVRQA
+24 
-38 DSITKAAIVT
+38 VT
-48 EVSTGQVLY
+48 EITTGQVLY
-57 EHNSHERLPMASVT
+57 EYNSHERLPMASVT

-89 MGTVIT
+89 MDTVIT

-134 VAVCEYIAGTEEMFV
+134 VAVCEHIAGTEEMFV
-149 ERMNKMDYERAE
+149 ERMNKRAQE
-161 VYEMPETEPDGF
+161 LGMSDTHY
-173 AEAYLHTPI
+173 
-182 QKIRTYSLAQFD
+182 D

-209 DTALLGAAVSE
+209 DTALLSAAVSE
-220 YDCYNEFFATRLDYV
+220 YDCYNDFFNTRLDYV

-263 TTDKAGCCLA
+263 TTDNAGCCLA

-293 EQRFTACTDLLNY
+293 EQRFTACENLLDY
-306 GFSGFELYRTAVDS
+306 GFSGYELYRISVKD
-320 DVLTP
+320 DVLQP
-325 VTVTEGLEKQAEVRV
+325 LPVTEGLSKDVDVRV
-340 KRLNTIVIPK
+340 KRLSTIVIPK

-357 YTHTVVDSLSAPVQ
+357 YTHTVTESLSAPVL
-371 YGEKVGEV
+371 YGEKVGEM

-393 VTTGEVGELNFFSS
+393 VTTKEVGELNFFSS
-407 LLIIIRRFFS
+407 LCIIISSFFR

>member
-1 MALIKRI
+1 MSALKKI
-8 TAVVTAFALA
+8 TVFCTAFAMIIGISSAACAEGTADNLCSTAEGAVVT
-18 VSVMQF
+18 
-24 ASLTAFSEGDVRQA
+24 E
-38 DSITKAAIVT
+38 IT
-48 EVSTGQVLY
+48 TGQVLY
-57 EHNSHERLPMASVT
+57 EYNSHERLPMASVT

-89 MGTVIT
+89 MDTVIT

-134 VAVCEYIAGTEEMFV
+134 VAVCEHIAGTEEMFV
-149 ERMNKMDYERAE
+149 ERMNKRAQE
-161 VYEMPETEPDGF
+161 LGMSDTHY
-173 AEAYLHTPI
+173 
-182 QKIRTYSLAQFD
+182 D

-209 DTALLGAAVSE
+209 DTAILSAAVSE
-220 YDCYNEFFATRLDYV
+220 YDCYNDFFNTRLDYV

-263 TTDKAGCCLA
+263 TTDNAGCCLA

-288 GCKES
+288 GCKKS
-293 EQRFTACTDLLNY
+293 EQRFTACENLLDY
-306 GFSGFELYRTAVDS
+306 GFSGYELYRISVKD
-320 DVLTP
+320 DVLQP
-325 VTVTEGLEKQAEVRV
+325 LPVTEGLSKDVDVRV
-340 KRLNTIVIPK
+340 KRLSTIVIPK

-357 YTHTVVDSLSAPVQ
+357 YTHTVTESLSAPVQ
-371 YGEKVGEV
+371 YGEKVGEM

-393 VTTGEVGELNFFSS
+393 VTTKEVGELNFFSS
-407 LLIIIRRFFS
+407 LCIIISSFFRL
-417 M
+417 

>member
-1 MALIKRI
+1 MSALKKI
-8 TAVVTAFALA
+8 TVFCTAFAMIIGISSAACAEGTADNLCSTAEGAVVT
-18 VSVMQF
+18 
-24 ASLTAFSEGDVRQA
+24 E
-38 DSITKAAIVT
+38 IT
-48 EVSTGQVLY
+48 TGQVLY
-57 EHNSHERLPMASVT
+57 EYNSHERLPMASVT
-71 KLMCLLIWA
+71 KLMCLFIWA

-89 MGTVIT
+89 MDTVIT

-134 VAVCEYIAGTEEMFV
+134 VAVCEHIAGTEEMFV
-149 ERMNKMDYERAE
+149 ERMNKRAQE
-161 VYEMPETEPDGF
+161 LGMSDTHY
-173 AEAYLHTPI
+173 
-182 QKIRTYSLAQFD
+182 D

-209 DTALLGAAVSE
+209 DTALLSAAVSE
-220 YDCYNEFFATRLDYV
+220 YDCYNDFFNTRLDYV

-263 TTDKAGCCLA
+263 TTDNAGCCLA

-293 EQRFTACTDLLNY
+293 EQRFTACENLLDY
-306 GFSGFELYRTAVDS
+306 GFSGYELYRISVKD
-320 DVLTP
+320 DVLQP
-325 VTVTEGLEKQAEVRV
+325 LPVTEGLSKDVDVRV
-340 KRLNTIVIPK
+340 KRLSTIVIPK

-357 YTHTVVDSLSAPVQ
+357 YTHTVTESLSAPVQ
-371 YGEKVGEV
+371 YGEKVGEM

-393 VTTGEVGELNFFSS
+393 VTTKEVGELNFFSS
-407 LLIIIRRFFS
+407 LCIIISSFFR